1 MIYNIKKKI
10 VNHLYESELFEP
22 SIARTA
28 HKAATLIEKLV
39 ESKEP
44 RKELKKWL
52 QEQTSL

>member
-1 MIYNIKKKI
+1 MLWNIKQKI

-22 SIARTA
+22 SIGRTA
-28 HKAATLIEKLV
+28 HKAAVLVERIV

-44 RKELKKWL
+44 KKELKKWL

>member
-1 MIYNIKKKI
+1 MLWNIKKKI

-28 HKAATLIEKLV
+28 HKAADIIERII

-44 RKELKKWL
+44 KKELKKWL
-52 QEQTSL
+52 EQENSL